1 LTLADLPAPD
11 TKRWVIR
18 RKAEVIAA
26 VRSGLLSL
34 EEACNR
40 YMLTVDEL
48 LSWQDAVDQHG
59 MVGLRATRI
68 RQYRQN

>member
-1 LTLADLPAPD
+1 MG
-11 TKRWVIR
+11 R
-18 RKAEVIAA
+18 RAKAVIAA
-26 VRSGLLSL
+26 VRCGLLSL

-59 MVGLRATRI
+59 MAGLRATRVQ
-68 RQYRQN
+68 RYRQK